1 MTTRTP
7 APTAEQEMAE
17 NASSSAAMTGK
28 AKSGI
33 KPASSAATN
42 KQTVVMQ
49 NTPANKSK
57 WSQQVKAAKS
67 QWSKMSEA
75 ELLKVDGDPQQLASL
90 IEKHYSLSPE
100 VAKHQAKNFM
110 QRQPA

>member
-1 MTTRTP
+1 MTKRTP

-17 NASSSAAMTGK
+17 NASSSAAVTGK
-28 AKSGI
+28 ATSSI
-33 KPASSAATN
+33 KPASSPASN
-42 KQTVVMQ
+42 KQTLEMQ
-49 NTPANKSK
+49 STPANKSK

-67 QWSKMSEA
+67 QWSKISEA

-100 VAKHQAKNFM
+100 VAKQQAKSFM

>member
-1 MTTRTP
+1 MTKRTP

-17 NASSSAAMTGK
+17 NASSSAAVTGK
-28 AKSGI
+28 ATSGI
-33 KPASSAATN
+33 KQATSTVAN
-42 KQTVVMQ
+42 KQTVAMPS
-49 NTPANKSK
+49 TPATKSK

-67 QWSKMSEA
+67 QWRKISEA

-100 VAKHQAKNFM
+100 VAKQQAKNFM